1 MKYDMNLKP
10 IVKTPSQEKAFNQAT
25 YHQGDSNKAPLTR
38 VTTPKAAFGESV
50 MPKNKVTSAS
60 STKLQKATRLP
71 GRVLMDGAAVSFE

>member
-25 YHQGDSNKAPLTR
+25 YHQGDKSKSPLTK
-38 VTTPKAAFGESV
+38 VATPRSPFSKKI

-60 STKLQKATRLP
+60 SASLQKASRLS
-71 GRVLMDGAAVSFE
+71 GKVTMDGNAVKLS